1 MVNYEYLFVAENLIE
16 RNKNRLN
23 ENRDPKTQEVDDL
36 FYWIMSRLE
45 WCVQGCW
52 PAKQSHTVKVEKYK
66 QYDDGRILLKHGRVS
81 EYLSEYIKGNEFQNV
96 MEEVANIFNNIG
108 KNEEK
113 GYYYYAICFEGELIV
128 HMLTD

>member
-23 ENRDPKTQEVDDL
+23 ENRDPKTQEVDNL

-52 PAKQSHTVKVEKYK
+52 PAKKSHTVTVEISRT
-66 QYDDGRILLKHGRVS
+66 YDNGSVLLKHGRVS
-81 EYLSEYIKGNEFQNV
+81 EYLSEYVKENEFHDV
-96 MEEVANIFNNIG
+96 MEEVANIFNEIG
-108 KNEEK
+108 KNKEK
-113 GYYYYAICFEGELIV
+113 GYEYDAVCFESELIV
-128 HMLTD
+128 HMYI